1 MTNNATIVYIIVNMF
16 GAYVIFRF
24 IGIFF
29 DRSKADKKIE
39 FISYAA
45 YYFIINFLFLAFNNN
60 PALNVAANLIMFF
73 LLTYNYN
80 SSIKTRLIAAVSVYT
95 VLMIIETLVVLIMQH
110 FGVSIISK
118 DKDLAVI
125 AGMIS
130 IKIVS
135 YIVVLITSNLK
146 MAKNNINVSYLHWLS
161 IFVIPAGT
169 LVSALMLM
177 AQFGPDDLAG
187 MTASIAILFIIN
199 IFVFYLYDALMKS
212 YDEKMD
218 KAILLQQNNAYLK
231 QLDIINQSQENIKS
245 IRHDIKN
252 HVLSLKMLIDGGDN
266 DGVSDYLDTMMDYI
280 NFSGAYAKSGNAE
293 IDSIINYKI
302 DKARMYGIKSEIN
315 LKIPE
320 KLNIR
325 PFDLSV
331 VLGNLLDNAI
341 EAASKAEEKVVK
353 VSAELERNVL
363 YINIANSFDG
373 NLNYKDGKLA
383 TTKTDREKHG
393 IGLNSVM
400 KSVENYNGTMSIHHS
415 GNMFFADV
423 LIYNYSSEASA

>member
-1 MTNNATIVYIIVNMF
+1 MTSSATIVYLIVNLF
-16 GAYVIFRF
+16 GAYIIFRF
-24 IGIFF
+24 ISVFF
-29 DRSKADKKIE
+29 DRTGTDKKIE
-39 FISYAA
+39 FVSYAA
-45 YYFIINFLFLAFNNN
+45 YYFIINLLFLAFNN
-60 PALNVAANLIMFF
+60 PVVNVAANLIMFF
-73 LLTYNYN
+73 LLTYNYH
-80 SSIKTRLIAAVSVYT
+80 SSMKTRLIAAVSVYT
-95 VLMIIETLVVLIMQH
+95 VLMIIETLVILIMQH
-110 FGVSIISK
+110 FDVSIISR

-125 AGMIS
+125 SGMVS

-135 YIVVLITSNLK
+135 YIVVLFISNFK
-146 MAKNNINVSYLHWLS
+146 MVRNNINVSYLHWLS

-177 AQFGPDDLAG
+177 TQVNPNNLTG
-187 MTASIAILFIIN
+187 MTASIVILFIIN

-218 KAILLQQNNAYLK
+218 KLILLQQNNAYMK
-231 QLDIINQSQENIKS
+231 QLDIINQSQENIKT

-252 HVLSLKMLIDGGDN
+252 HVLSLKVLIEGGDKE
-266 DGVSDYLDTMMDYI
+266 GASDYLDTMIDYI
-280 NFSGAYAKSGNAE
+280 NYSGEYAKSGNAE
-293 IDSIINYKI
+293 FDSIINYKI
-302 DKARMYGIKSEIN
+302 DKARMHGIKSEIN
-315 LKIPE
+315 LKVPD

-341 EAASKAEEKVVK
+341 EAAAKAEEKVVR
-353 VSAELERNVL
+353 VNAELERNVL

-373 NLNYKDGKLA
+373 KLNYKDGKLDS
-383 TTKTDREKHG
+383 TKTDNEKHG

-415 GNMFFADV
+415 DNMFFADV
-423 LIYNYSSEASA
+423 LIYNYSSEAKA

>member
-1 MTNNATIVYIIVNMF
+1 MTNNATIVYLIVNMF
-16 GAYVIFRF
+16 GAYNIFRF
-24 IGIFF
+24 ISVFF
-29 DRSKADKKIE
+29 DRSRTDKKIE
-39 FISYAA
+39 FMSYAA
-45 YYFIINFLFLAFNNN
+45 YYFVINLLFIAFDNN

-73 LLTYNYN
+73 LLTYNYH
-80 SSIKTRLIAAVSVYT
+80 SSMKTRLIAAVSVYT
-95 VLMIIETLVVLIMQH
+95 VLMIIETLVILIMQH
-110 FGVSIISK
+110 FDVSIISR

-125 AGMIS
+125 SGMVS

-135 YIVVLITSNLK
+135 YIVVLFISNFK
-146 MAKNNINVSYLHWLS
+146 MVKNNINVSYLHWLS

-169 LVSALMLM
+169 LVSALTLM
-177 AQFGPDDLAG
+177 SQFEPDDLIG
-187 MTASIAILFIIN
+187 MTVSITILFIIN

-218 KAILLQQNNAYLK
+218 KVILMQQNNAYIK
-231 QLDIINQSQENIKS
+231 QLDIINQSQENIK
-245 IRHDIKN
+245 IMRHDIKN
-252 HVLSLKMLIDGGDN
+252 HVLSLKMLIDGGDKE
-266 DGVSDYLDTMMDYI
+266 GASDYLDTMIDYI
-280 NFSGAYAKSGNAE
+280 NFSGEYAKSGNAE
-293 IDSIINYKI
+293 FDSIINYKI
-302 DKARMYGIKSEIN
+302 DKARIHGIKSEIS
-315 LKIPE
+315 LKVPE

-341 EAASKAEEKVVK
+341 EAAAKAEEKVVK
-353 VSAELERNVL
+353 VNAELERNVL
-363 YINIANSFDG
+363 YINITNSFDG
-373 NLNYKDGKLA
+373 KLNYKDGKLD

-423 LIYNYSSEASA
+423 LIYNYSSEASI